1 MSEALR
7 WPRAAGRGAARAAGE
22 TARATRSAAAATRRG
37 TDRTAQLVHR
47 VTGASGAARTGL
59 STLVEL
65 TAAASIADAFVAV
78 SLAGTIFFSTNIDQA
93 RGRVALFLLVTMAP
107 FAVFTPVIGPALDRM
122 QQGRKFLL
130 AGTLVARGLLCWGM
144 SAA

>member
-7 WPRAAGRGAARAAGE
+7 WPSRAAGE
-22 TARATRSAAAATRRG
+22 TARVTRSAAAATRRG
-37 TDRTAQLVHR
+37 TGRAGQVVHR

-59 STLVEL
+59 SSLVEL

-93 RGRVALFLLVTMAP
+93 RGRVVLFLLVTMAP
-107 FAVFTPVIGPALDRM
+107 FAIFTPVIGPALDR
-122 QQGRKFLL
+122 
-130 AGTLVARGLLCWGM
+130 
-144 SAA
+144 